1 MVRRGPSGIERLER
15 CNSCIEPSPIRHLSQ
30 AEPGTVIRSPP
41 HSRANSESLKHASWK
56 LQKDLTRESLA
67 QPETLTWSP
76 AAIYK
81 THSLCVCVCV
91 SAYTH
96 TRTQSI
102 SMYVYTI
109 SLSRS
114 CSFFYFTHS
123 LYLFLSGSHSLSLTP
138 SLSLTFSSSLSERV
152 CVYVYTLHG
161 PRQRSLC
168 SAIFYRSSRQAWT
181 MISLVTAVVSDNV
194 IQAGLPYRPK
204 SMSILYI
211 QN

>member
-81 THSLCVCVCV
+81 THSLCVCVCLCIH
-91 SAYTH
+91 TH
-96 TRTQSI
+96 TNTIYLNVRIYNI
-102 SMYVYTI
+102 SQP
-109 SLSRS
+109 LL
-114 CSFFYFTHS
+114 FF
-123 LYLFLSGSHSLSLTP
+123 LLFYSLSL
-138 SLSLTFSSSLSERV
+138 SLSLWLSLALSDSV
-152 CVYVYTLHG
+152 
-161 PRQRSLC
+161 SLAHVFEL
-168 SAIFYRSSRQAWT
+168 S
-181 MISLVTAVVSDNV
+181 V
-194 IQAGLPYRPK
+194 
-204 SMSILYI
+204 
-211 QN
+211 